1 MAIAVF
7 QDIHKTFGSDVVFSG
22 LALHLYAGQKV
33 GLIGPNGS
41 GKTTLLKMIL
51 GTESPDMGTVT
62 LASDLKIGY
71 LSQEPT
77 FDGQKTVLEEM
88 YDGMAE
94 TLTMLRRI
102 EHLAEQMAHSH
113 GQNLTSVMNEYDHLC
128 HAVEVSGGYGCE
140 ARIKSTLAGLGFGP
154 ELYDTP
160 TSALSGGQVSRL
172 GLAKVLVQNT
182 NCLLLDEPTNHLDL
196 QAASWLEDYLRAYP
210 GAVILISHDRYL
222 LDRVAEKIV
231 ELEHKT
237 ARVWKGNYSQFLAT
251 KQAVSLS
258 QEREYK
264 KRTEMVERTLDFIA
278 RNKDKEGM
286 RKTARGRKTRLNRML
301 KENPDFL
308 QKTSKNKTIHF
319 SFAESHSKTELVLR
333 VDDIS
338 KRFDSLTLFE
348 NLSFELTNGQ
358 RLGITGPNGTGKTTL
373 LRLILGQL
381 SPDNGLIRLGRS
393 IKVGYLDQHALSL
406 DVENTVLDE
415 ARTARPELL
424 PEAIR
429 SRLGAFLFSGEEV
442 FKRVGDLSGGQQSRL
457 MLCKLVLQ
465 EPDLLIL
472 DEPTNHLDIPSREL
486 LEQAL
491 QDFNGTIMA
500 VSHDRYFLDQVAE
513 ELLVIGVDRYGQKQL
528 GNLEIIPSIYPESN
542 GVYSTYIQILEQR
555 KAADLCRAET
565 AKTTEPSR
573 ESKNA
578 APKHLKAFNKYTLE
592 QMEQTIAAL
601 EEKQE
606 QLNAL
611 FGDESVYQNPAR
623 LAQLKQEMESLKK
636 DLSLW
641 YEAWEYRLG

>member
-1 MAIAVF
+1 
-7 QDIHKTFGSDVVFSG
+7 
-22 LALHLYAGQKV
+22 
-33 GLIGPNGS
+33 
-41 GKTTLLKMIL
+41 
-51 GTESPDMGTVT
+51 PDMGTVT

-71 LSQEPT
+71 LPQEPT

-102 EHLAEQMAHSH
+102 EHLAEQMAHSD
-113 GQNLTSVMNEYDHLC
+113 GQDLASVMNEYDHLC
-128 HAVEVSGGYGCE
+128 HAVEVSGGYGYE

-196 QAASWLEDYLRAYP
+196 QAASWLEGYLRAYP

-251 KQAVSLS
+251 KEAVNLT

-319 SFAESHSKTELVLR
+319 SFAESQSKTDLVLR
-333 VDDIS
+333 VEDIS
-338 KRFDSLTLFE
+338 KRFDNLTLFE

-381 SPDNGLIRLGRS
+381 SPDNGLVRLGRS

-491 QDFNGTIMA
+491 LDFNGTIIA

-513 ELLVIGVDRYGQKQL
+513 ELLVIGVDRYGQKRL
-528 GNLEIIPSIYPESN
+528 GHVEITPSVFPESN
-542 GVYSTYIQILEQR
+542 GIYSTYIQILEQR

-565 AKTTEPSR
+565 AKTTETSR

-592 QMEQTIAAL
+592 QIEQTIACL

-611 FGDESVYQNPAR
+611 FGDESVYQNPDR
-623 LAQLKQEMESLKK
+623 LSQIKQEIKSLKN